1 MAVSTPQEGSR
12 DIALCTPENE
22 LQGAIIVKLAEQGM
36 AGERP
41 RRSMS
46 AHDIHGCEIGRTG
59 DGVGRAKTL
68 DQVHT
73 VPRPIHGRSPTT
85 SRNFDEVCAYPSES

>member
-1 MAVSTPQEGSR
+1 MMAVSTPQEGSR

-41 RRSMS
+41 RRILCRSSNALCMV
-46 AHDIHGCEIGRTG
+46 G
-59 DGVGRAKTL
+59 DR
-68 DQVHT
+68 H
-73 VPRPIHGRSPTT
+73 
-85 SRNFDEVCAYPSES
+85 CAG